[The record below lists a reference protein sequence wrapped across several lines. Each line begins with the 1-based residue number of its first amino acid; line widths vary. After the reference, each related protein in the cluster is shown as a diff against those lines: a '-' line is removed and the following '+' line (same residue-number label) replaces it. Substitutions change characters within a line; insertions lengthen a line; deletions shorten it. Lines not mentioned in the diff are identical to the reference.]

1 MNGRV
6 RANRAYTFR
15 ALGSLPGGFGD
26 SLQALGV
33 DLSNVVG
40 ALVAGPDSGLPNK
53 IVDRAAANLF
63 EHLSQPGAA
72 PDAAVDRLPELVFD
86 GVLEVETA
94 DGFVG
99 GPRAFELMG
108 FGSTVSVGNSRLGR
122 LSQSALE
129 YAERLQLDDED
140 RVLARLYAYHRVPLS
155 RRWERTYPGPEAIL
169 DLLPKR
175 LLAGS
180 WVGPAEGRPYW
191 LSWTSRTSYPVEGR
205 ADFPYKLYVSP
216 RPEAVPEV
224 LPAFVE
230 ALTDSPAERFKIGPD
245 ASGLLRPDKIV
256 VYLRDARQT
265 AVVAD
270 ALQRALK
277 GFEPHG
283 VPFTAEL
290 SGDGLISW
298 GGDPPP
304 DAAPIGRRSES
315 WRLSVCRR
323 LAEYLLA
330 ARRAGLQSAL
340 AVDFA
345 LARLNLDCVDVSS
358 FAPAGLDRPAARKE
372 LTRP

>member
-15 ALGSLPGGFGD
+15 ALGSLPRGFAD
-26 SLQALGV
+26 SLRALGV
-33 DLSNVVG
+33 DLNHVVG
-40 ALVAGPDSGLPNK
+40 ALVAEPESRLPNK
-53 IVDRAAANLF
+53 VVDRAAADLF
-63 EHLSQPGAA
+63 EHLSRPHTAPGGAI
-72 PDAAVDRLPELVFD
+72 DRLPELVLD
-86 GVLEVETA
+86 GILEVETA
-94 DGFVG
+94 GGFVG
-99 GPRAFELMG
+99 GPRAFELLG
-108 FGSTVSVGNSRLGR
+108 PHPALSVGSSRLGT

-140 RVLARLYAYHRVPLS
+140 RVLARLYAYQRVPLS
-155 RRWERTYPGPEAIL
+155 RRWVRTYPGPEAIL
-169 DLLPKR
+169 DLMPKR
-175 LLAGS
+175 LLARS
-180 WVGPAEGRPYW
+180 WVGPAEGWPYW
-191 LSWTSRTSYPVEGR
+191 LSWTSRTSYPVAGR

-270 ALQRALK
+270 ALERALK

-290 SGDGLISW
+290 AGDGLISW

-330 ARRAGLQSAL
+330 ARRDGLPRAL
-340 AVDFA
+340 AIDFA
-345 LARLNLDCVDVSS
+345 LTRLSLDGVDVSS
-358 FAPAGLDRPAARKE
+358 FAPAGLDRPAAAR
-372 LTRP
+372 R